1 MGDSRELLSD
11 LVKVAPGCWFLW
23 LLVPEGSDSWVLYGI
38 GSLCLAVRVWQW
50 LTAQQERQ
58 WTRPTRVVAVAALEE
73 EVVVAAAEQVTTAT
87 AELTA
92 APAQVQVPMDLTA
105 ATAEVQAAADAGS
118 SQYRQQRMQATEEWH
133 KAAVAAEMAVEEQVA
148 VEQAVSVVGGSRHRR
163 RHWLRRRANGAP
175 CSCVL
180 ESGRWINLPHARR
193 EAAGAIA
200 VVQVRKQQR
209 RCRFHDGS
217 SGCRRSQCKYAPE
230 GHAPA
235 EDGADVLDPLVAAKL
250 ESLVGLMQVG
260 LGRQQQ
266 EQLHQLQLQFQSVQ
280 PQPQQ
285 TALAAE
291 MQAAVLV

>member
-1 MGDSRELLSD
+1 M
-11 LVKVAPGCWFLW
+11 
-23 LLVPEGSDSWVLYGI
+23 PEGSDSWVLYGI
-38 GSLCLAVRVWQW
+38 GSLCLAMRVWQW

-58 WTRPTRVVAVAALEE
+58 WARPTAVVAVAALEE
-73 EVVVAAAEQVTTAT
+73 EVVVAATEQVIMTTAT

-92 APAQVQVPMDLTA
+92 APAQVQVLMDLTA
-105 ATAEVQAAADAGS
+105 ATAKGQAAADPDS

-133 KAAVAAEMAVEEQVA
+133 KAVVTAEMAVEEQVA

-175 CSCVL
+175 RSCVL

-217 SGCRRSQCKYAPE
+217 SGCSME
-230 GHAPA
+230 
-235 EDGADVLDPLVAAKL
+235 L
-250 ESLVGLMQVG
+250 
-260 LGRQQQ
+260 
-266 EQLHQLQLQFQSVQ
+266 
-280 PQPQQ
+280 
-285 TALAAE
+285 
-291 MQAAVLV
+291 

>member
-1 MGDSRELLSD
+1 M
-11 LVKVAPGCWFLW
+11 
-23 LLVPEGSDSWVLYGI
+23 
-38 GSLCLAVRVWQW
+38 
-50 LTAQQERQ
+50 
-58 WTRPTRVVAVAALEE
+58 
-73 EVVVAAAEQVTTAT
+73 
-87 AELTA
+87 
-92 APAQVQVPMDLTA
+92 
-105 ATAEVQAAADAGS
+105 QAA
-118 SQYRQQRMQATEEWH
+118 EEWH

-163 RHWLRRRANGAP
+163 RHRLRRRANGAP
-175 CSCVL
+175 RSCVL
-180 ESGRWINLPHARR
+180 ESGRWINLPRARR

-200 VVQVRKQQR
+200 VVQVRKQQRKQQR

-250 ESLVGLMQVG
+250 ESLVGLMQAG

-280 PQPQQ
+280 PQADSSGSRDAGSCGSRDAGNDGSRDAGSGGSRDAGNGGSRDAGSGGSRRCRQLWQQ
-285 TALAAE
+285 RCR
-291 MQAAVLV
+291 QRWQGWRCRQQ